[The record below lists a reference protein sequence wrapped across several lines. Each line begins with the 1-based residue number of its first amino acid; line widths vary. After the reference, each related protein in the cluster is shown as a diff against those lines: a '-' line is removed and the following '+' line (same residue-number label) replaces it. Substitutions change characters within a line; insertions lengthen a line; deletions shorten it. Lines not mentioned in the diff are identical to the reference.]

1 MQRQT
6 EVNKRQIGLH
16 VREKLVNM
24 FTNQILVTVVTL
36 YTVHNSHKFHQISA
50 LTNAAYVTK

>member
-36 YTVHNSHKFHQISA
+36 YTVHNSHKFQISA
-50 LTNAAYVTK
+50 QTNAAYVTK

>member
-16 VREKLVNM
+16 VREKLVNA

-36 YTVHNSHKFHQISA
+36 YTVHNSHKFQISA
-50 LTNAAYVTK
+50 QTNAAYVTK